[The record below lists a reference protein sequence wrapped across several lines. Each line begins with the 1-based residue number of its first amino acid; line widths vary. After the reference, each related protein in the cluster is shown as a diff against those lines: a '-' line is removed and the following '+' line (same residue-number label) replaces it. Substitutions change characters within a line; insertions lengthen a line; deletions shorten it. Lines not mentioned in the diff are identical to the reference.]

1 MCSVAESRSSC
12 LAPLRLPRVRA
23 KAGYISRLAA
33 TVRKNI
39 LERTWRPVDTEC
51 NLVLLLELPWR
62 RDNAVRREQ
71 DSAHGLLTH
80 ESHLQRLPAEGEL
93 LVADSIVALHA
104 VLARQRN
111 EVPVRAVLGAHEI
124 HRGHLLSDRGSFIDD
139 IPTRHCGIPE
149 ET

>member
-1 MCSVAESRSSC
+1 MFELLCERMF
-12 LAPLRLPRVRA
+12 
-23 KAGYISRLAA
+23 
-33 TVRKNI
+33 
-39 LERTWRPVDTEC
+39 ERTWRPIETEC
-51 NLVLLLELPWR
+51 NLVLFLELPQR
-62 RDNAVRREQ
+62 RDNAVRREH
-71 DSAHGLLTH
+71 DFGHGLLTH

-93 LVADSIVALHA
+93 LVADSLVALHA